1 MREGTSALGTLI
13 SAQKEFERCWQRTQ
27 AVWEDAEQR
36 GFEREQLEPMM
47 KQIAATQTELERLLQ
62 VVAQARRNVH

>member
-1 MREGTSALGTLI
+1 MREGRSALGTLN
-13 SAQKEFERCWQRTQ
+13 SAQKEFERCWRRTQ
-27 AVWEDAEQR
+27 AVWDDAVQR
-36 GFEREQLEPMM
+36 GYEREQLEPMM